1 MKEVKLLSE
10 RACVLLDTSSLMAA
24 CLYPER
30 EPARILKR
38 IYERYQLV
46 ASSDTLA
53 ELSGVI
59 ARDKFDRWQP
69 LDVRKA
75 WFDTY
80 LLRVK
85 IWTVTQEVADCRDP
99 KDNKFLS
106 LALAA
111 SATIIVSSDD
121 DLLVLHPYRGID
133 VLTLEDFKQ
142 KHLQTPN
149 QPG

>member
-1 MKEVKLLSE
+1 METAQLMNES
-10 RACVLLDTSSLMAA
+10 ACVLLDTSSLMAA

-30 EPARILKR
+30 EPAQILKR

-46 ASSDTLA
+46 ASIDTLT

-69 LDVRKA
+69 LETRKA
-75 WFDTY
+75 WFDRY
-80 LLRVK
+80 LLHVK
-85 IWTVTQEVADCRDP
+85 IWTVNDQVTDCRDP

-111 SATIIVSSDD
+111 NATVIVSSDD

-133 VLTLEDFKQ
+133 VLTLEGFKQ
-142 KHLQTPN
+142 KHLRTYS
-149 QPG
+149 